1 MKWPVPR
8 RAQLGTGA
16 LVVAALSLGQVLV
29 EHLPSVD
36 RAGRPFEREI
46 AIDQTVK
53 LRTGSLTVTGV
64 DGAREIRPEHGDPF
78 VSPGLALVVNF
89 EFTPSVPETTI
100 TFGELRDAD
109 ERVTSVS
116 MSGAR
121 SVITCPQ
128 PPVGITTHC
137 TAVVEADPDTLPGAG
152 LALGPSAIDPRF
164 DDMAVADLDITEGD
178 VREWKGRKT
187 PLDVPAPAVAGM
199 S

>member
-29 EHLPSVD
+29 EHLPSVE
-36 RAGRPFEREI
+36 RAGRPFEHEI
-46 AIDQTVK
+46 AVDQTVK

-64 DGAREIRPEHGDPF
+64 DGAREVRPEQGDPF
-78 VSPGLALVVNF
+78 VSPGVALVVRF
-89 EFTPSVPETTI
+89 DFTPSVPETSI
-100 TFGELRDAD
+100 SYGELRDAA
-109 ERVTSVS
+109 ERVTTMSVF
-116 MSGAR
+116 GAR
-121 SVITCPQ
+121 SVITCPR

-137 TAVVEADPDTLPGAG
+137 TAVVEADPDTLPGAR
-152 LALGPSAIDPRF
+152 LALGPAALDSRF
-164 DDMAVADLDITEGD
+164 DDMAVVDLDITKGD
-178 VREWKGRKT
+178 VKTWKDRTK